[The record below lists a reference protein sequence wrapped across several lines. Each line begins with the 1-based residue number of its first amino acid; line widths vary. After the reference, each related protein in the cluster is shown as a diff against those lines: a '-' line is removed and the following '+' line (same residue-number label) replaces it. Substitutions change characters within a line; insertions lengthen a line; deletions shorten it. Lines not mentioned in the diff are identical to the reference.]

1 MNPLVRKELLG
12 LFRLK
17 RVAAIQVVFVA
28 ILGAIVMATW
38 PQQGM
43 LSLSAQGQDSLLL
56 ALIFGQLVMLVLL
69 VPGIAA
75 VSITGEKEQNTMEML
90 YASRLTPV
98 QIVIGKIVA
107 AVSYPVMLLLS
118 GLPFVALLGWRG
130 EVATGLLIR
139 AYAVLVVAAV
149 FMAVV
154 SLAISSLFKLSS
166 TALVVAYVVMLA
178 AVGAT
183 LVPAAI
189 MIEGQSGLVAAAL
202 HYVRAVSPVA
212 AVLSLLRPELSD
224 LNGDMHHNLSIWIV
238 FLPVACGIIVACV
251 LILIAK
257 LSRSPVS
264 SDGFDATAGADVR
277 RTMGRRVMFLIDDKK
292 KRKPFGRFNP
302 LMSKEKRTNNLR
314 SGKVMVRIFYAA
326 LLLSLGLAVMSLY
339 GNAEHPDLLKYV
351 ASVLVAFQ
359 IGIIALIAPSL
370 TSSTISGEIEN
381 GTFETLRLSRLTGG
395 QIFWGKFLPAFQP
408 AVLPILALMPGYMA
422 IVYIN
427 PGYERPLEI
436 LMLVVVGA
444 VALCCA
450 IGIVCSAFVA
460 NTARATVAAYLIVA
474 TLFVV
479 PAAGWW
485 ALQAGVLPGGY
496 KLAFISPLVM
506 GLNLLP
512 DSSSQILNLWPEHLM
527 VIGGLFVAAL
537 VIARL
542 RLAVLLHRG

>member
-17 RVAAIQVVFVA
+17 RVAAIQVLFVA
-28 ILGAIVMATW
+28 ILGGIVMATW
-38 PQQGM
+38 PQEGM
-43 LSLSAQGQDSLLL
+43 LTLSAQGQDSLLL

-90 YASRLTPV
+90 YASRLSPV

-118 GLPFVALLGWRG
+118 GLPFVALLSWRG
-130 EVATGLLIR
+130 EVATDLLAK
-139 AYAVLVVAAV
+139 AYTVLIVAAIS
-149 FMAVV
+149 MAVV
-154 SLAISSLFKLSS
+154 SLAISALCKLSS
-166 TALVVAYVVMLA
+166 TALVISYVVLLTLA
-178 AVGAT
+178 GAT

-189 MIEGQSGLVAAAL
+189 MIDSQSGAVAMLL
-202 HYVRAVSPVA
+202 HYVRAFSPVA
-212 AVLSLLRPELSD
+212 AVLSLLRPD
-224 LNGDMHHNLSIWIV
+224 LTDLGGQVHQNLPIWEI
-238 FLPVACGIIVACV
+238 FLPLAVLVIAACV
-251 LILIAK
+251 GVLVAK
-257 LSRSPVS
+257 LSQSPVG
-264 SDGFDATAGADVR
+264 SDGFASDAGSEVNR
-277 RTMGRRVMFLIDDKK
+277 SMGRRVMFLIDDKK

-302 LMSKEKRTNNLR
+302 LISKEKRTNNLR
-314 SGKVMVRIFYAA
+314 SGKVMVRIFYLA

-339 GNAEHPDLLKYV
+339 GNAEHSDLLKYV

-359 IGIIALIAPSL
+359 LGIIALVAPSL
-370 TSSTISGEIEN
+370 TSSTISSEIEN
-381 GTFETLRLSRLTGG
+381 GTFETLRLSRLRGG

-408 AVLPILALMPGYMA
+408 AVLPILALIPGYGA
-422 IVYIN
+422 ICYID
-427 PGYERPLEI
+427 PGYIPRLTI
-436 LMLVVVGA
+436 LLPVIVLA

-450 IGIVCSAFVA
+450 IGIVCSAFVN

-474 TLFVV
+474 VLFVI

-485 ALQAGVLPGGY
+485 AMQAQVLPGGY
-496 KLAFISPLVM
+496 KLAFISPLVL

-512 DSSSQILNLWPEHLM
+512 DSATQIFDLWPQHLM
-527 VIGGLFVAAL
+527 VIGGLFVVAL
-537 VIARL
+537 LLARI